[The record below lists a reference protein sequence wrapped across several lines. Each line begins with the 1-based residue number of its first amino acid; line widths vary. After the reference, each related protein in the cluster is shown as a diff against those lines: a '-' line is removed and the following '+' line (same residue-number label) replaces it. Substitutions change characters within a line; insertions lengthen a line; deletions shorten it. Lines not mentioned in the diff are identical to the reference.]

1 MLYMKGISM
10 SKSVITKYENIIVFS
25 GKPTQC
31 THHCV
36 FGNGMRQL
44 ADNYGLTIPLTNKEH
59 NLSSKGTI
67 YQIHG
72 NPPAEKLSKMLGQV
86 AFEKEYYRKLVC
98 GKNDVDPAREE
109 FRKIFG
115 KSYL

>member
-1 MLYMKGISM
+1 MKSIL
-10 SKSVITKYENIIVFS
+10 TKYEDYSVFS
-25 GKPTQC
+25 GAPTQ
-31 THHCV
+31 TIHHLI

>member
-1 MLYMKGISM
+1 M
-10 SKSVITKYENIIVFS
+10 SKSVITKYENISAFS
-25 GKPTQC
+25 GKPAQS

-36 FGNGMRQL
+36 FGKGLRELSEM
-44 ADNYGLTIPLTNKEH
+44 YGLKIPLTNAEH
-59 NLSSKGTI
+59 NMSSIGTI

-72 NPPAEKLSKMLGQV
+72 NPAAEKLSKMLGQV

-98 GKNDVDPAREE
+98 GQNSDSDPAREE